1 MDEKNKSE
9 KASHGGRRAGAGRK
23 PKNNARTNSVAL
35 SLSDKALASLDRL
48 VIEQGSN
55 RNDVINRL
63 LEELADKQA

>member
-9 KASHGGRRAGAGRK
+9 KNHGGRRAGAGRK